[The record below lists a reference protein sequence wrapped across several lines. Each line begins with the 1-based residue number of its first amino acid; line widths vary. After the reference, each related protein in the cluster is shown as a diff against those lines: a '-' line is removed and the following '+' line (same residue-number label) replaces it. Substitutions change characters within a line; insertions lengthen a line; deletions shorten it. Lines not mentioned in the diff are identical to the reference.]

1 LKKGFTLIELLV
13 VMVIIALLVGLL
25 LPALGRAREE
35 ARRTQCRSNLRQV
48 GLALT
53 IYANDNKGWSPAHY
67 GSYTGEISLGGVA
80 DDLYRYPNGQHQ
92 PNSNWQAWLLVKN
105 IWASSDIGTDE
116 SAGDTGGGTDD
127 DLMSGLDANSVGLLY
142 QGTSAPGVTQPYQG
156 GGGDMW
162 DGGAIAITGMGLLF
176 TGGYLTQKGGHVLMC
191 PSYAVA
197 MDNRT
202 LGFAIENAFLQ
213 DNKEPFFS
221 IRDVPCW
228 DGATPSGDADPL
240 TDMDSA
246 TNANG
251 LQDLFLIMI
260 DPEEDPQE
268 YTGDA
273 EGYANDWL
281 VTNYWLRFRQVTYGA
296 IRMSS
301 RVGVAIVSDTLIG
314 NFDGVVRSNRVV
326 GTTGSSDPRQN
337 SWGAGGGGGFI
348 ANHDGAYNVLFTDG
362 AVKTFSDAGQVV
374 RNVLTATED
383 NTAAPDDKNYTQVGD
398 DGVGITS
405 EQNDTSRSENTFGT
419 YFDLI
424 YTQD

>member
-48 GLALT
+48 GLAMT
-53 IYANDNKGWSPAHY
+53 IYSNDNKGWSPAQY
-67 GSYTGEISLGGVA
+67 GTYTGEISLGGVA
-80 DDLYRYPNGQHQ
+80 DDLYRYPNAPHQ
-92 PNSNWQAWLLVKN
+92 PNTNWQAWLLVKN

-116 SAGDTGGGTDD
+116 TAGDTGGGTDD
-127 DLMSGLDANSVGLLY
+127 DLMSGLDAQSVGLLY
-142 QGTSAPGVTQPYQG
+142 EGDNSASVIQPYSG
-156 GGGDMW
+156 GGGAQW
-162 DGGAIAITGMGLLF
+162 DNGAIAITGLGLLF
-176 TGGYLTQKGGHVLMC
+176 SGGYLTQKGGHVLMC

-197 MDNRT
+197 MNNRT

-228 DGATPSGDADPL
+228 DGVGSAAADTDGDPL
-240 TDMDSA
+240 TGMDSA

-251 LQDLFLIMI
+251 LQDLFLIMV
-260 DPEEDPQE
+260 DPDEDPNE

-296 IRMSS
+296 LRMSS

-314 NFDGVVRSNRVV
+314 NFDGIVRSNRVV
-326 GTTGSSDPRQN
+326 GTAGSSDPRQN
-337 SWGAGGGGGFI
+337 SWGAGDGGGFI
-348 ANHDGAYNVLFTDG
+348 ENHDGAYNVLFTDG

-383 NTAAPDDKNYTQVGD
+383 NTTTPDDKNYTQVGH
-398 DGVGITS
+398 DGTQIT
-405 EQNDTSRSENTFGT
+405 
-419 YFDLI
+419 
-424 YTQD
+424 